1 MLNWKNWQ
9 NMAVFDTKYE
19 VSSYNI
25 VIGATNNTHISLPIL
40 SDLSQPDIHPPWN
53 ISSLPSPTNYL
64 STYFSTWKVG
74 KISPKTTVIAQF
86 LALTINRSKST
97 DSYIFSIQPLSH
109 PHILSNNLFVMIASQ
124 IWGRQTGTT
133 DIQKKTFPGHW
144 SPFKTWLT
152 VYSGKDN
159 FHWNSSHA
167 DDGPST
173 IIHQKRCSCVASQN

>member
-64 STYFSTWKVG
+64 STYFITVQYLKSRENIPQNNCYSAVSRINNKTI
-74 KISPKTTVIAQF
+74 KI
-86 LALTINRSKST
+86 
-97 DSYIFSIQPLSH
+97 D
-109 PHILSNNLFVMIASQ
+109 
-124 IWGRQTGTT
+124 
-133 DIQKKTFPGHW
+133 
-144 SPFKTWLT
+144 
-152 VYSGKDN
+152 
-159 FHWNSSHA
+159 
-167 DDGPST
+167 
-173 IIHQKRCSCVASQN
+173 